1 MKTVLLTSAI
11 LASQIPVAFAH
22 LGSHTLTKKLKG
34 VTGLRLKPALRV
46 KPAASFA
53 EIKATLLSPSPEPSK
68 A

>member
-22 LGSHTLTKKLKG
+22 LGTHTLAKKLKG

-46 KPAASFA
+46 KP
-53 EIKATLLSPSPEPSK
+53 LGPSMDYKVIPLPKTSENQG
-68 A
+68 